1 MIPKRGQYKGQS
13 YKLFDDYNDIHL
25 FVEDAGFEN
34 LYISLFN
41 KHGVRLENVFS
52 KNGKESIVRAAKA
65 CKDTKCVYLVDRDW
79 DDFLNKLLPLKNLV
93 YLDRYSIE
101 NYLVDYDSL
110 VGIIVSENPKCNID
124 AVFKRRDFDNII
136 VDVSSKLKSLFECF
150 LSMQL
155 EEDKQKGCS
164 IKPSEFQRKDITC
177 SPDIELIDKF
187 VIDSNLLISAPVKE
201 YFNESHPLNVGHGK
215 YLLYFV
221 WQGVRDK
228 TKVVKIN
235 NDKLM
240 VRLAQLLAT
249 EEIKTLIDKILS
261 IKGVAK

>member
-13 YKLFDDYNDIHL
+13 YKLFDDYNDVHL

-34 LYISLFN
+34 LYIALFN
-41 KHGVRLENVFS
+41 KHGMRLENVFS

-65 CKDTKCVYLVDRDW
+65 CKDKKCVYLVDRDW
-79 DDFLNKLLPLKNLV
+79 DDFLNKVSPLKNLV
-93 YLDRYSIE
+93 YLDMYSIE

-124 AVFKRRDFDNII
+124 AVFKRQDFDDII
-136 VDVSSKLKSLFECF
+136 KDVSLKLKSLFECF

-155 EEDKQKGCS
+155 EDNKQKGCS

-177 SPDIELIDKF
+177 SPDVELIGKF
-187 VIDSNLLISAPVKE
+187 VIDSNLLISEKVKE
-201 YFNESHPLNVGHGK
+201 YFNESYLLKAGHGK
-215 YLLYFV
+215 YLLHFV

-240 VRLAQLLAT
+240 IRLAQLLAT
-249 EEIKTLIDKILS
+249 EEIKILIGKILS
-261 IKGVAK
+261 VRELA